1 MRANQETLVAVARQH
16 GTAVASS
23 WRAERDEDGIVSV
36 WHYSTEMMRVYPND
50 RVHPVSCGWQSMTDK
65 CGVRKILRNVNGMG
79 YADIFTREWTDEEW
93 ATVLEIRRLKGQ
105 G

>member
-1 MRANQETLVAVARQH
+1 
-16 GTAVASS
+16 
-23 WRAERDEDGIVSV
+23 
-36 WHYSTEMMRVYPND
+36 
-50 RVHPVSCGWQSMTDK
+50 MTDK